1 MILYFILTFF
11 ILATACEK
19 KVDLAD
25 SYAYAQTQCADKW
38 ASGSTTTETVHNLKQ
53 YLAGKGIEVAE
64 ATLTNPPTDRFYC
77 LACTCPTGRSF
88 IIKVSKGTKEQLAA
102 EGFSPLN

>member
-1 MILYFILTFF
+1 MFQFF
-11 ILATACEK
+11 VLLMLVVLSACEK
-19 KVDLAD
+19 DNVAAGT
-25 SYAYAQTQCADKW
+25 YVYGQTQCADKW
-38 ASGSTTTETVHNLKQ
+38 PSGSTTTETVNNLKH

-64 ATLTNPPTDRFYC
+64 ATLTNPPNDRFYC

-88 IIKVSKGTKEQLAA
+88 IVTVSRGTKAQLEA